1 MELCAALGRLPSAMT
16 ETHNPDLTLTAEPG
30 APMTVE
36 QAALLKRLS
45 RDAYDFE
52 AFAPHLS
59 QAEAARR
66 ITGLRAKLKLQ
77 SEPPHT
83 Q

>member
-1 MELCAALGRLPSAMT
+1 MT
-16 ETHNPDLTLTAEPG
+16 KTDNPDLTLTAEPD

-45 RDAYDFE
+45 HDAYDIE

-59 QAEAARR
+59 QAEAAQR
-66 ITGLRAKLKLQ
+66 IAGLRAKLKLQ

>member
-1 MELCAALGRLPSAMT
+1 MELRAVLGRLHSAMT
-16 ETHNPDLTLTAEPG
+16 EILNPDLTLTAEPG
-30 APMTVE
+30 APMTAE

-45 RDAYDFE
+45 LDAYDVE

-59 QAEAARR
+59 QAEATRR
-66 ITGLRAKLKLQ
+66 IAGLRAKLKLQ

>member
-1 MELCAALGRLPSAMT
+1 MT
-16 ETHNPDLTLTAEPG
+16 DRNNPDLTLNAEPG
-30 APMTVE
+30 APMTPE
-36 QAALLKRLS
+36 QADLLKRLS
-45 RDAYDFE
+45 REAYDLE

-66 ITGLRAKLKLQ
+66 IAGLRAKLKLQ
-77 SEPPHT
+77 GEPPHT

>member
-1 MELCAALGRLPSAMT
+1 MT
-16 ETHNPDLTLTAEPG
+16 AIHNPDLTLTAEPD
-30 APMTVE
+30 AAMTAE

-45 RDAYDFE
+45 HDAYDFQ

-66 ITGLRAKLKLQ
+66 IAGLRAKLELQ

>member
-1 MELCAALGRLPSAMT
+1 MT
-16 ETHNPDLTLTAEPG
+16 ETDNPDLTLTAEPD
-30 APMTVE
+30 APMTAE

-45 RDAYDFE
+45 HDAYDIE

-59 QAEAARR
+59 QAEAAQR
-66 ITGLRAKLKLQ
+66 IAGLRAKLKLQ

-83 Q
+83 L

>member
-1 MELCAALGRLPSAMT
+1 MRMSES
-16 ETHNPDLTLTAEPG
+16 ENPDPMLTADPG
-30 APMTVE
+30 SPMTDE
-36 QAALLKRLS
+36 QREVLKRLS
-45 RDAYDFE
+45 RQAYDHE

-66 ITGLRAKLKLQ
+66 IAGLRAKLRLQ

>member
-1 MELCAALGRLPSAMT
+1 MELCAVLARLQVAMT
-16 ETHNPDLTLTAEPG
+16 ETHNPDLTLT
-30 APMTVE
+30 E
-36 QAALLKRLS
+36 QRALLKRLS
-45 RDAYDFE
+45 HDAYDFE

-66 ITGLRAKLKLQ
+66 IAGLRAKLELQ

>member
-1 MELCAALGRLPSAMT
+1 MT
-16 ETHNPDLTLTAEPG
+16 ATTNPDLILSAERS
-30 APMTVE
+30 APMTAE

-45 RDAYDFE
+45 HDAYDFQ

-66 ITGLRAKLKLQ
+66 IAGLRAKLKLQ

>member
-1 MELCAALGRLPSAMT
+1 MSET
-16 ETHNPDLTLTAEPG
+16 ENPDLTLTAAAD
-30 APMTVE
+30 APMTEE

-45 RDAYDFE
+45 NEAYDFQ

-59 QAEAARR
+59 QSEAARR
-66 ITGLRAKLKLQ
+66 IAGLRAKLKLQ
-77 SEPPHT
+77 GEPPHT

>member
-1 MELCAALGRLPSAMT
+1 MT
-16 ETHNPDLTLTAEPG
+16 ATTNPDLTLSAEPG
-30 APMTVE
+30 ALMSAE

-45 RDAYDFE
+45 HDAYDFQ

-66 ITGLRAKLKLQ
+66 IAGLRAKLQLQ

>member
-1 MELCAALGRLPSAMT
+1 MT
-16 ETHNPDLTLTAEPG
+16 A
-30 APMTVE
+30 E

-45 RDAYDFE
+45 HDAYDIE

-59 QAEAARR
+59 QAEAGRR
-66 ITGLRAKLKLQ
+66 IAGLRAKLKLQ

>member
-1 MELCAALGRLPSAMT
+1 LRLAVDSGEMT
-16 ETHNPDLTLTAEPG
+16 ATTNPDLTLSAEPG
-30 APMTVE
+30 ALMSAE

-45 RDAYDFE
+45 HDAYDFQ

-66 ITGLRAKLKLQ
+66 IAGLRAKLQLQ

>member
-1 MELCAALGRLPSAMT
+1 MSDS
-16 ETHNPDLTLTAEPG
+16 HNPDLTLTAEPD
-30 APMTVE
+30 APMTSE
-36 QAALLKRLS
+36 QASLLKSLS

-66 ITGLRAKLKLQ
+66 IAGLRAKLKLQ